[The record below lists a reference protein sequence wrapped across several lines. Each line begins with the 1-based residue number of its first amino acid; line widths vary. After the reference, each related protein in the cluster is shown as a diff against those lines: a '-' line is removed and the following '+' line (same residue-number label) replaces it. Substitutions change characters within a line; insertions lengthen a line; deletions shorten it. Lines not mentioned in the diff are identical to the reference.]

1 MNEKKGRDLL
11 FLLLFF
17 VMFGSCGVDTQ
28 KKKGL
33 ATDSG
38 VYNFSKVVVAKQP
51 DTNFT
56 SVTRFGQSVVSPTTE
71 NGEQKPVN
79 YEGREGDLKPDD
91 SEASGITCDD
101 SSISTLKDEVVEV
114 ESSPEKEEA
123 RFFALSNKFGLSY
136 DEKIFIGIIKKIVT
150 DVNVG
155 LNRGYKTYS
164 NNEFYNLLEKLGANF
179 VKRIVKSLKPTFI
192 ALNNA
197 QIAFDKLK
205 ESHKK
210 HFQMTFNMAYNGFA
224 RDLKSMFNKSCFV
237 NIYNSSLQYDNPYRV
252 EFVSLLRYF
261 DYMNGGKK

>member
-1 MNEKKGRDLL
+1 MNEKKSCDVL

-17 VMFGSCGVDTQ
+17 LIFGGCGVDIQ

-38 VYNFSKVVVAKQP
+38 VYIPSKVVAKQP

-71 NGEQKPVN
+71 NREQKPVN
-79 YEGREGDLKPDD
+79 YKGREEDLKPDD
-91 SEASGITCDD
+91 SEAFGITCED
-101 SSISTLKDEVVEV
+101 SSISTLKEEVVEV
-114 ESSPEKEEA
+114 KGSPEKEEA
-123 RFFALSNKFGLSY
+123 RFFSLINRFGLSD
-136 DEKIFIGIIKKIVT
+136 DEKMFIGIIKKFVT

-164 NNEFYNLLEKLGANF
+164 NNEFCNLLEKLGATF

-205 ESHKK
+205 ESNKN

-224 RDLKSMFNKSCFV
+224 RDLKSMFNKSCFAD
-237 NIYNSSLQYDNPYRV
+237 IYNSSLQYDNPYSV
-252 EFVSLLRYF
+252 QFISLKRHF